1 MPIRISSEAHPLLA
15 VIEDRTWTDFARC
28 RGRLDLFF
36 EPHREQAAQRAVRE
50 QAAKQLCAECP
61 VLERCREA
69 GRRNHESGI
78 WGGET
83 EEERIAAGFPIRT
96 VTRASLLAAR
106 APVASTDD
114 GTPATCDPE
123 VA

>member
-1 MPIRISSEAHPLLA
+1 MAARNPREVHRLIA
-15 VIEDRTWTDFARC
+15 VIEDRRWSEFALC

-36 EPHREQAAQRAVRE
+36 EPRRERPLPRARRE
-50 QAAKQLCAECP
+50 EQAKQLCSQCP
-61 VLERCREA
+61 VSSPCRES

-83 EEERIAAGFPIRT
+83 EEERIAAGFNIRT
-96 VTRASLLAAR
+96 VTRASVMAAR
-106 APVASTDD
+106 SSHPAPISSDPTW
-114 GTPATCDPE
+114 DPE